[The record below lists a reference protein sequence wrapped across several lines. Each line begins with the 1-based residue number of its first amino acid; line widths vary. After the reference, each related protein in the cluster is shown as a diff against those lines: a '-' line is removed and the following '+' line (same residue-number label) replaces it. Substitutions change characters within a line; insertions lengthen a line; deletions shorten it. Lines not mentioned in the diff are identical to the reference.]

1 MFCPIELKYKSL
13 RNKDFDKFV
22 NRMLLFTKTQR
33 NLKRTIYNS
42 NQVLS
47 EKFFEGILHES
58 IIKDICDDYL
68 KFKYFLGSAELRQ
81 GRPDYLSSGYKYF
94 YRDRQHL
101 NSLHFDI
108 NLIDMF
114 ESSGAVEVIN
124 KNLSKKVK

>member
-68 KFKYFLGSAELRQ
+68 KFKYFLGSAELR
-81 GRPDYLSSGYKYF
+81 
-94 YRDRQHL
+94 
-101 NSLHFDI
+101 
-108 NLIDMF
+108 
-114 ESSGAVEVIN
+114 
-124 KNLSKKVK
+124 